1 MSVIS
6 PFGSGSGEPGPVV
19 PTRLTFGLGGVGW
32 GAAEPNDKLCDA
44 AELKGEFCDAAKR
57 KGGFCGATEPKVEF
71 CMVSKN

>member
-44 AELKGEFCDAAKR
+44 AELKGEFC
-57 KGGFCGATEPKVEF
+57 
-71 CMVSKN
+71 MVSKN